1 MPVPGHVPAAL
12 DPDLDSDTWPYLVTV
27 AVAGLQLTLLPP
39 PNLTLP
45 GLASAP
51 ATGTLCWSPLPFL
64 GLPCVSLRYG
74 GTGLWL
80 LRHCPALSHGTVLS
94 VAAPRS
100 SRPLLLPD
108 PAVGCSGGAW
118 PPACAGPSLGRRE
131 GTATAPVREQE
142 MDR

>member
-64 GLPCVSLRYG
+64 GLPCVSLRYLTVALVTADFHETSILSAKALHCWAG
-74 GTGLWL
+74 MRL
-80 LRHCPALSHGTVLS
+80 LGSLESSVL
-94 VAAPRS
+94 
-100 SRPLLLPD
+100 
-108 PAVGCSGGAW
+108 C
-118 PPACAGPSLGRRE
+118 
-131 GTATAPVREQE
+131 
-142 MDR
+142 